1 MSSHGNGG
9 CFLGYTDETRK
20 VAIQAQHLVSK
31 IGENEG
37 GSGAF
42 ICDFLVKDLRAAMQA
57 LNNFR
62 GMVLDNDNNDEKDN
76 NDTAED
82 NNTDDDDAGVNDDKL

>member
-1 MSSHGNGG
+1 M
-9 CFLGYTDETRK
+9 
-20 VAIQAQHLVSK
+20 VSK

-37 GSGAF
+37 SSGAF

-62 GMVLDNDNNDEKDN
+62 GMVLDNDNNGNKDN
-76 NDTAED
+76 NDTVED
-82 NNTDDDDAGVNDDKL
+82 NNTNDNDACVSDYKL